1 MWVHKKN
8 CSKNLFVDIFG
19 QLWQTLF
26 LVIVKTS
33 ILNVP
38 KKRTGPFTDKPS
50 NRTPPRSQGQRHR
63 AGGAGDRQNHGPCEV
78 RDRKFGDDQSGRPGR
93 NDAGTWTEFWQ
104 IGANTWLFRVK
115 YMLNIE
121 DEYTM
126 I

>member
-19 QLWQTLF
+19 QLWQTFF

-50 NRTPPRSQGQRHR
+50 NRTPPEDKANDTVRVELETGKIMDHVKFETGNLVMISPEDLAGMTQGPELSF
-63 AGGAGDRQNHGPCEV
+63 D
-78 RDRKFGDDQSGRPGR
+78 K
-93 NDAGTWTEFWQ
+93 
-104 IGANTWLFRVK
+104 
-115 YMLNIE
+115 
-121 DEYTM
+121 
-126 I
+126 